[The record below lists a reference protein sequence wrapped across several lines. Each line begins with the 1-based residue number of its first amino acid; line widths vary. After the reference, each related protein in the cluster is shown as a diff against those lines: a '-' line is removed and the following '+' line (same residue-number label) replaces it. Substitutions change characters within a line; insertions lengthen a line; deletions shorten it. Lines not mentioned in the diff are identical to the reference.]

1 MAICHLYIF
10 LMNYYQP
17 IVTMKG
23 GANMTLS
30 ERCIKFIDTLGV
42 PITKFCQRIQLS
54 RTAFFEW
61 RKGNLKLSDS
71 TLDRIEKYISQ
82 FGF

>member
-1 MAICHLYIF
+1 MLLRFFKSIWE
-10 LMNYYQP
+10 NR
-17 IVTMKG
+17 KG

-61 RKGNLKLSDS
+61 RKGNLKLSDT
-71 TLDRIEKYISQ
+71 TLERIEKYISQ